1 MIRGRLIILLFVFL
15 LSKNVIAGGDSIIL
29 KQKVYP
35 DSLNKLVLTGSE
47 GYMTIK
53 EDKVVAITKGIKK
66 RFIKSKEIS
75 AYQVLFLDDDSQ
87 ILFKSNID
95 NPFQGGFHD
104 DQGKNVTFILNNS
117 YIEIYYPAEIEYS
130 SIEIKSTYSNIYK
143 NSQKITVQK

>member
-1 MIRGRLIILLFVFL
+1 MRGRFIILLFVFL
-15 LSKNVIAGGDSIIL
+15 CTKNVIADGDRIIV
-29 KQKVYP
+29 KQMVYP
-35 DSLNKLVLTGSE
+35 DSFSKLVLTGSE
-47 GYMTIK
+47 DYMTIK
-53 EDKVVAITKGIKK
+53 EDKIVAATKGIKK

-117 YIEIYYPAEIEYS
+117 YIEIYYPSEIEYS
-130 SIEIKSTYSNIYK
+130 LIEIKSTYSNIYK